1 MIKKQAECGDNMS
14 RVLLLNA
21 EPELVEKALA
31 EHHVN
36 KVFVALDETVEN
48 RHMAKRLGLGR
59 YALVGADAN
68 PSAYDLV
75 LPAPAPKKSKSKK
88 ALEKEVEAVAD
99 ESTDEVL
106 S

>member
-1 MIKKQAECGDNMS
+1 MS

-21 EPELVEKALA
+21 DPELVEKALA

-36 KVFVALDETVEN
+36 RVFVALDETVDN

-59 YALVGADAN
+59 YALVGAEADK
-68 PSAYDLV
+68 SKYDIV

-99 ESTDEVL
+99 ESTEEVQ